1 MLFYSLDIE
10 TTGLDFEKDQILEIA
25 IIEADTTDFKEK
37 RSLCL
42 RIIHDRIRGQMPA
55 LLMNHELVK
64 KIYMRTPEEGVKY
77 VKPEEVSE
85 EIMNFFTDSLLDT
98 HTFAGKNI
106 ASFDIPF
113 LRAKGYL
120 DELLKIHRRYLD
132 PSILYWNP
140 KEDTSLPN
148 LETCKKRAGF
158 RYPKVLHSALD
169 DARDVI
175 GLLGSYFL
183 TNEKFYLN
191 NKR

>member
-25 IIEADTTDFKEK
+25 IIEADTADFKEK

-42 RIIHDRIRGQMPA
+42 RLIHDRIRGQIPA

-77 VKPEEVSE
+77 VKPEKVSE
-85 EIMNFFTDSLLDT
+85 EIMNFFPDSLLAT
-98 HTFAGKNI
+98 HTFAGKNL

-120 DELLKIHRRYLD
+120 DEMLKIHRRYLD

-140 KEDTSLPN
+140 NEDESLPN

-158 RYPKVLHSALD
+158 KNPRVVHSALD
-169 DARDVI
+169 DARDIVN
-175 GLLGSYFL
+175 LLGFHFL
-183 TNEKFYLN
+183 SK
-191 NKR
+191 